1 MGQVGTKGS
10 TPKRPRSSA
19 SQTGADKRLAAQRVM
34 AAANGQ
40 RAAQRKKRFYITLAP
55 IMAVVV
61 VVAVLLATKLGSA
74 SGSPASGAAMT
85 AANPTV
91 VAEATGVPVSTL
103 NAVGAGSVTTPPTAI
118 SGAPLT
124 ANGLPRI
131 LYVGA
136 EYCPY
141 CAAER
146 WAVVTALSRFGSFSN
161 LGATTSSPSDVFPS
175 TATFSFHGASYK
187 SSYLSF
193 TGVEIQ
199 SNQVVNGGFAP
210 LDTLSASDQALMNK
224 YDTGGGIPFIDI
236 GGKYMISGSSF
247 SPAVLQ
253 GKTSAQ
259 IAAALAD
266 PTSSIAKA
274 IDGTANV
281 ITAAIS
287 KITNSQPSSVSNA
300 PGVLAAASKLPA

>member
-1 MGQVGTKGS
+1 
-10 TPKRPRSSA
+10 
-19 SQTGADKRLAAQRVM
+19 
-34 AAANGQ
+34 
-40 RAAQRKKRFYITLAP
+40 
-55 IMAVVV
+55 
-61 VVAVLLATKLGSA
+61 
-74 SGSPASGAAMT
+74 MT

-91 VAEATGVPVSTL
+91 VAQATGVPVSTL
-103 NAVGAGSVTTPPTAI
+103 NAVGAGSVTTAPTAI

-146 WAVVTALSRFGSFSN
+146 WAVVNALSRFGNFSN

-175 TATFSFHGASYK
+175 TASFSFHGATYK
-187 SSYLSF
+187 SSNLSF

-199 SNQVVNGGFAP
+199 SNQAVNGSYAP
-210 LDTLSASDQALMNK
+210 LDKLSAADQALMDK

-247 SPAVLQ
+247 SPSVLQ
-253 GKTSAQ
+253 GKTSEQ

-266 PTSSIAKA
+266 PNSSIAKS

-281 ITAAIS
+281 ITAAIC
-287 KITNSQPSSVSNA
+287 KITNNQPASVCTV
-300 PGVLAAASKLPA
+300 PGVVAAASKLPQ